1 MDVLGDGWGD
11 RNYDRCAAH
20 PAARGIVVPDQG
32 HAQEGTMAFDQRI
45 AIVTGASGGIGRA
58 TVRRLLQDGAR
69 VMLAGLHLDRL
80 DATRA
85 DLGREFDPARMATI
99 ACDVSREDQVIAAVD
114 ATIREFGG
122 WDYVVNNAGTMLFK
136 KIEEQTEQDWRGIL
150 DVDLLGAFFF
160 TKQAF
165 LRMRRGGAIVNVS
178 SVHAV
183 ETEPLVAPYA
193 AAKAALL
200 SLTRSAALEGKAKGI
215 RVNAVLPGAVDT
227 PMLWDNPNVKA
238 GIEVIDKADVG
249 APEDLAAAIA
259 FLLTDEAR
267 FVDGASLR
275 VDGARLARL

>member
-1 MDVLGDGWGD
+1 MG
-11 RNYDRCAAH
+11 
-20 PAARGIVVPDQG
+20 
-32 HAQEGTMAFDQRI
+32 FDQRI

-58 TVRRLLQDGAR
+58 TVRRLLQDGAG
-69 VMLAGLHLDRL
+69 VMLAGLHQDRL

-114 ATIREFGG
+114 ATIRQFGG
-122 WDYVVNNAGTMLFK
+122 WDYIVNNAGTMLFK

-193 AAKAALL
+193 AAKAALQNFTV
-200 SLTRSAALEGKAKGI
+200 SLAGSLRG
-215 RVNAVLPGAVDT
+215 VNVTANVLTPG
-227 PMLWDNPNVKA
+227 
-238 GIEVIDKADVG
+238 VIM
-249 APEDLAAAIA
+249 
-259 FLLTDEAR
+259 
-267 FVDGASLR
+267 VDGLLRFGRQRFGDPEMSFQDVAENFAKQNVFEMPPAGRVGTPKELAMVACLLASPLSGFITGANYR
-275 VDGARLARL
+275 VDGGQVRGLN

>member
-1 MDVLGDGWGD
+1 
-11 RNYDRCAAH
+11 
-20 PAARGIVVPDQG
+20 
-32 HAQEGTMAFDQRI
+32 MAFDQRI

-69 VMLAGLHLDRL
+69 VMLAGLHQDRL

-85 DLGREFDPARMATI
+85 DLGKEFDPARMATI

-114 ATIREFGG
+114 ATIAQFGG

-238 GIEVIDKADVG
+238 GVEVIDKADVG

>member
-1 MDVLGDGWGD
+1 MGV
-11 RNYDRCAAH
+11 
-20 PAARGIVVPDQG
+20 
-32 HAQEGTMAFDQRI
+32 DQRI

-58 TVRRLLQDGAR
+58 TVRRLLQDGAA

-85 DLGREFDPARMATI
+85 DLGKEFDPARMATI

-114 ATIREFGG
+114 ATIRQFGG

-136 KIEEQTEQDWRGIL
+136 PIEEQTEQDWRGIL

-238 GIEVIDKADVG
+238 GVEVIDKADVG

>member
-1 MDVLGDGWGD
+1 MGV
-11 RNYDRCAAH
+11 
-20 PAARGIVVPDQG
+20 
-32 HAQEGTMAFDQRI
+32 DQRI

-58 TVRRLLQDGAR
+58 TVRRLLQDGAS
-69 VMLAGLHLDRL
+69 VMLVGLHLDRL
-80 DATRA
+80 DTTRA
-85 DLGREFDPARMATI
+85 ELAREFDPARMATI

-114 ATIREFGG
+114 ATITRFGG
-122 WDYVVNNAGTMLFK
+122 WDYMVNNAGTMLFK
-136 KIEEQTEQDWRGIL
+136 KIEDQTEQDWRGIL

-165 LRMRRGGAIVNVS
+165 LRMRPGGAIVNVS

-215 RVNAVLPGAVDT
+215 RSNAVLPGAVDT

-238 GIEVIDKADVG
+238 GVEVIDKADVG
-249 APEDLAAAIA
+249 APEDLAAAFA
-259 FLLTDEAR
+259 FLLWDAAR
-267 FVDGASLR
+267 FVAGAALR
-275 VDGARLARL
+275 VAAPRLARL

>member
-1 MDVLGDGWGD
+1 
-11 RNYDRCAAH
+11 
-20 PAARGIVVPDQG
+20 
-32 HAQEGTMAFDQRI
+32 MAFDQRI

-58 TVRRLLQDGAR
+58 TVRRLLRDGAR

-85 DLGREFDPARMATI
+85 ELGREFDPARMATI
-99 ACDVSREDQVIAAVD
+99 ACDVSREDQVRAAVD
-114 ATIREFGG
+114 ATIGQFGG
-122 WDYVVNNAGTMLFK
+122 WDYAVNNAGTMLFK

-238 GIEVIDKADVG
+238 GVEVIDKADVG

>member
-1 MDVLGDGWGD
+1 MG
-11 RNYDRCAAH
+11 
-20 PAARGIVVPDQG
+20 
-32 HAQEGTMAFDQRI
+32 FDQRT

-58 TVRRLLQDGAR
+58 TVRRLLQDGAA

-85 DLGREFDPARMATI
+85 DLGKEFDPARMATI
-99 ACDVSREDQVIAAVD
+99 ACDVSCEDQVIAAVD
-114 ATIREFGG
+114 ATIGQFGG

-136 KIEEQTEQDWRGIL
+136 PIEEQTEQDWRGIL

>member
-1 MDVLGDGWGD
+1 
-11 RNYDRCAAH
+11 
-20 PAARGIVVPDQG
+20 
-32 HAQEGTMAFDQRI
+32 
-45 AIVTGASGGIGRA
+45 
-58 TVRRLLQDGAR
+58 VRRLLQGGAC
-69 VMLAGLHLDRL
+69 VMLADVHQERL
-80 DATRA
+80 DANRA
-85 DLGREFDPARMATI
+85 ELGKAFDPARMASVT
-99 ACDVSREDQVIAAVD
+99 CDVAREDQVSAAVD
-114 ATIREFGG
+114 ATLARFGA
-122 WDYVVNNAGTMLFK
+122 WDFAVNNAGTMLFK
-136 KIEEQTEQDWRGIL
+136 PIEQQTEQDWRGIL

-227 PMLWDNPNVKA
+227 PMLWNNPNVRA
-238 GIEVIDKADVG
+238 GVEVIDKADVG
-249 APEDLAAAIA
+249 SADDIAAAIA
-259 FLLTDEAR
+259 FLLADEAR

>member
-1 MDVLGDGWGD
+1 MG
-11 RNYDRCAAH
+11 
-20 PAARGIVVPDQG
+20 
-32 HAQEGTMAFDQRI
+32 FDQRI

-58 TVRRLLQDGAR
+58 TVRRLLQDGAG
-69 VMLAGLHLDRL
+69 VMLAGLRLDRL
-80 DATRA
+80 DAARA
-85 DLGREFDPARMATI
+85 DLGKEFDPARMAAI

-114 ATIREFGG
+114 ATIRQFGG

-238 GIEVIDKADVG
+238 GVEVIDQADVG

>member
-1 MDVLGDGWGD
+1 MG
-11 RNYDRCAAH
+11 
-20 PAARGIVVPDQG
+20 
-32 HAQEGTMAFDQRI
+32 FDQRI

-58 TVRRLLQDGAR
+58 TVRRLLQDGAS
-69 VMLAGLHLDRL
+69 VMLAGLHRDRL
-80 DATRA
+80 DTTRTE
-85 DLGREFDPARMATI
+85 LGKEFDPARMATI
-99 ACDVSREDQVIAAVD
+99 ACDVSREDQVVAAVD
-114 ATIREFGG
+114 ATIAQFGG

-136 KIEEQTEQDWRGIL
+136 KIEEQTEEDWRGIL

-238 GIEVIDKADVG
+238 GVEVIDKADVG

-259 FLLTDEAR
+259 FLLRDEAR

>member
-1 MDVLGDGWGD
+1 
-11 RNYDRCAAH
+11 
-20 PAARGIVVPDQG
+20 
-32 HAQEGTMAFDQRI
+32 MAFDQRV

-69 VMLAGLHLDRL
+69 VMLAGLHQDRL

-85 DLGREFDPARMATI
+85 DLGEEFDPARMATI

-114 ATIREFGG
+114 ATIRQFGG

-238 GIEVIDKADVG
+238 GVEVIDKADVG